1 MNYFSSLYTIYLQL
15 IGSRSSATE
24 SHSRYPYASQIY
36 ERLFVQIFLFYIRDK
51 LRDVSNCDVLPSC
64 LRPSDFLPYSFDIH
78 HERQPFLSLL
88 KTLLK
93 DMKVLITVMLS
104 DIYLLAKQL
113 NTFWQ
118 NEVWN
123 LVYFHVLLPRKNTK
137 N

>member
-36 ERLFVQIFLFYIRDK
+36 ERLFVQIFLFYSIKDR

-88 KTLLK
+88 KTLFK
-93 DMKVLITVMLS
+93 DMKALITLMLK
-104 DIYLLAKQL
+104 DIYLLAKRL
-113 NTFWQ
+113 K
-118 NEVWN
+118 NEV
-123 LVYFHVLLPRKNTK
+123 
-137 N
+137 

>member
-24 SHSRYPYASQIY
+24 SHSRYPYANQINKKLY
-36 ERLFVQIFLFYIRDK
+36 VQISLFHMIILLISIVRYPNVIII
-51 LRDVSNCDVLPSC
+51 PSC

-113 NTFWQ
+113 NTFLQ
-118 NEVWN
+118 NEV
-123 LVYFHVLLPRKNTK
+123 
-137 N
+137 